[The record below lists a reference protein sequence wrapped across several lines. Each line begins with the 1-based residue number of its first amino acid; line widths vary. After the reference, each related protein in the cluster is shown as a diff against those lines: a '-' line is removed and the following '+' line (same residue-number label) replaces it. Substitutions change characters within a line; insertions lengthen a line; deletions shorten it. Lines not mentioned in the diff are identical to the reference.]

1 VSIDFDLYVVTDRQ
15 QTGGRPLGEVVAAAM
30 DGGTRAFQLREK
42 DLTPRELYPL
52 ALELRGLTRAYGA
65 RLLINDRI
73 DIALAV
79 QADGVHLTTASVPAG
94 VARRVLGPE
103 RLIGVSTHN
112 LVEARRA
119 AEEGADFLV
128 FGPTFFTPSKA
139 VYGAPVGL
147 EALRAVRAV
156 VACPIL
162 AIGGIKRTNLDLVME
177 AGADG
182 IALISAVIAAQ
193 DPAAAAREILASL
206 QVWRARHSRESVS
219 ARAGGNPPGPERAE

>member
-1 VSIDFDLYVVTDRQ
+1 MSIDFDLYVVTDRQ
-15 QTGGRPLGEVVAAAM
+15 QTSGRPLSEVVTAAM

-52 ALELRGLTRAYGA
+52 ALELRNLTRAYGA

-73 DIALAV
+73 DVVLAV
-79 QADGVHLTTASVPAG
+79 EADGVHLTTSSLPTG
-94 VARRVLGPE
+94 VARRILGPE

-139 VYGAPVGL
+139 SYGTPVGI
-147 EALRAVRAV
+147 EALRTVRAV

-162 AIGGIKRTNLDLVME
+162 AIGGIKPTNLDQVME

-182 IALISAVIAAQ
+182 IALISAVIAAE
-193 DPAAAAREILASL
+193 DPEAAAREIMASL
-206 QVWRARHSRESVS
+206 QLWRARQS
-219 ARAGGNPPGPERAE
+219 AEGISSRAGRNPPAS